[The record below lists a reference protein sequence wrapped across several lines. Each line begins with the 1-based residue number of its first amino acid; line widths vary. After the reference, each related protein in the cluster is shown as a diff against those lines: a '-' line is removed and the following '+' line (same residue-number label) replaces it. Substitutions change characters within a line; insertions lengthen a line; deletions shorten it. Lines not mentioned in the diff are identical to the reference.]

1 MVGRELQ
8 DEHEPESHPA
18 DAVIFRWPRNWT
30 AVIFFGCLGGLHL
43 GIATTA
49 LLTFRFEAHMSLIFG
64 TMFACVSLACLLV
77 RREIVLEPE
86 FRQLVIRTGLGRLAC
101 VRAISF
107 EKVTSV
113 RVTLLGRFHRESSVS
128 IVCDHTDIELP
139 PTHTPRQEALL
150 LAMAMNVRLVKVY
163 GDGPPPEPAQRIAK
177 LYRNEDAI

>member
-1 MVGRELQ
+1 MVGRDVQ
-8 DEHEPESHPA
+8 DDESESHPI
-18 DAVIFRWPRNWT
+18 DAVTFRWPRNWT

-64 TMFACVSLACLLV
+64 TIFAAVALACLLI

-86 FRQLVIRTGLGRLAC
+86 FRQLVLRTGVGRLSC
-101 VRAISF
+101 VRAIPF
-107 EKVTSV
+107 DKVTSV
-113 RVTLLGRFHRESSVS
+113 RVTLLGRFHQESSVS
-128 IVCDHTDIELP
+128 VVCDHTDIELP
-139 PTHTPRQEALL
+139 PTPTPRQEGLL